1 MFTICLVSSPNFLL
15 ERSQM
20 SDARSDVSLLTS
32 SLSLHLSCLA
42 DSQCNWWWWSGGGA
56 SHNLSANLIK
66 LLSCCNQTK
75 FLKLNKRKRFLW
87 LHPDW
92 LVFQKEQLN
101 LFLLDQK
108 IVILTVLTVLCYC
121 SLVTQ
126 YQQLSNDKYTCY
138 NGLVLAF
145 LSRADL
151 VDY

>member
-1 MFTICLVSSPNFLL
+1 MAPV
-15 ERSQM
+15 
-20 SDARSDVSLLTS
+20 
-32 SLSLHLSCLA
+32 
-42 DSQCNWWWWSGGGA
+42 G
-56 SHNLSANLIK
+56 
-66 LLSCCNQTK
+66 
-75 FLKLNKRKRFLW
+75 
-87 LHPDW
+87 
-92 LVFQKEQLN
+92 LVFQKEQLT

>member
-66 LLSCCNQTK
+66 LLELLQS
-75 FLKLNKRKRFLW
+75 NKVSQIEQKEKVFMA
-87 LHPDW
+87 PVG
-92 LVFQKEQLN
+92 LVFQKEQLT

-108 IVILTVLTVLCYC
+108 IVILTVL
-121 SLVTQ
+121 
-126 YQQLSNDKYTCY
+126 QLGN
-138 NGLVLAF
+138 LIPA
-145 LSRADL
+145 AIQ
-151 VDY
+151 